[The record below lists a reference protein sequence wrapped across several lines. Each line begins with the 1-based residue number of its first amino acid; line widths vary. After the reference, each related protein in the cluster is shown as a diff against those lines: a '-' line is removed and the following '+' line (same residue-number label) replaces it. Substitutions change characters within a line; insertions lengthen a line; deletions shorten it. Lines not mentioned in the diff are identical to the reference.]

1 MALTIKEQLDIISGV
16 VTPNDSTYTL
26 TDIVDQV
33 AYNFAQDF
41 ISNQIII
48 DPQVYPDAW
57 IYQDKMLIISYQI
70 LKSTSNYLFPL
81 TKAIVARG
89 ADSGT
94 YAQVAD
100 LNTDGWET
108 FVSNNIE
115 FALEQIATV
124 KPHEKTE
131 YNSIP

>member
-16 VTPNDSTYTL
+16 VTPNDSVYTL

-48 DPQVYPDAW
+48 DSQAYPDGW
-57 IYQDKMLIISYQI
+57 IYQEKMLGVCYQF
-70 LKSTSNYLFPL
+70 LKGNSNNLFAL
-81 TKAIVARG
+81 TKAIVAKG
-89 ADSGT
+89 ADTGT
-94 YAQVAD
+94 YAQVVD
-100 LNTDGWET
+100 LDTDGWET
-108 FVSNNIE
+108 FVSNHIE
-115 FALEQIATV
+115 FAIEQVATV

-131 YNSIP
+131 YDSI